1 MIKHRKFIIWLVA
14 WLAFFIVSVLWA
26 LKTFLP
32 QAFGFY
38 GLTWAAAIFCGI
50 LGVCFLAFAVRRGR
64 SFPSAQVDVQKKSDR
79 ALAAIFL
86 SVAAVSLVCAAAVPF
101 DIYGDLFLCAFTF
114 VLMFCM
120 SPYAPIFAIVLAVTI
135 ILAVIQLTYRR
146 SKKRSTEEKVC
157 RKDQ

>member
-1 MIKHRKFIIWLVA
+1 M
-14 WLAFFIVSVLWA
+14 
-26 LKTFLP
+26 
-32 QAFGFY
+32 
-38 GLTWAAAIFCGI
+38 CGGNILRI

-64 SFPSAQVDVQKKSDR
+64 SLPSAQVDVQKKSDR

-114 VLMFCM
+114 AIMFCM
-120 SPYAPIFAIVLAVTI
+120 SPYAPIFAIDLAVTI
-135 ILAVIQLTYRR
+135 ILVVIQLTYRR